1 MHITPMRDNVRAQ
14 KAQTNNAQIIN
25 VTLSDR
31 WTVAY
36 HVGTR
41 RRHLVFINEFWQ
53 KVAFSLRS
61 D

>member
-1 MHITPMRDNVRAQ
+1 MRDNVRAQ